1 MNCRLNICKEK
12 ARNIRNLK
20 SKMKMENRTEIS
32 SLGEFGL
39 IDHLTQNIELQNA
52 SSIVGVGDDAAVI
65 DHFGKQT
72 VVTTDLLIEGV
83 HFDLMYTPLKHLGY
97 KSVIVNLSDVYA
109 MNATPT
115 QITMS
120 IGISN
125 RFGVEALDEFYEGVY
140 AACEKYG
147 VDLVGGDTASSQK
160 GFIISVT
167 AIGEVTPDKFVKR
180 STAQKGDLLCVS
192 GDLGAAYLG
201 LLFLEREKK
210 IFLESPSVQPDLE
223 GESYV
228 VGRLL
233 KPEARKNIIDF
244 LAEHS
249 IIPTSM
255 MDISD
260 GLSSEIIHICK
271 QSNLG
276 CVLYEEKIPVAEAT
290 KNAAFKFEIDPT
302 ACALSGGEDYELLFT
317 IHQSDYEK
325 IVLSEEISVIGHMT
339 DAAEGAKIITK
350 GNNEFPITAQGWDAI
365 EEKLN
370 SSMKILFNMQCVR
383 EDWQLA
389 PDSHRDGNWQ
399 TANSYSF
406 GKGFFFLPIVYCL
419 LSIAYLQ
426 FLFRI

>member
-1 MNCRLNICKEK
+1 MSEQ
-12 ARNIRNLK
+12 
-20 SKMKMENRTEIS
+20 RTEIS
-32 SLGEFGL
+32 SIGEFGL
-39 IDHLTQNIELQNA
+39 IEHLTKNIELQNA

-72 VVTTDLLIEGV
+72 VITTDLLIEGV

-120 IGISN
+120 VGISN
-125 RFGVEALDEFYEGVY
+125 RISLEAIDEFYEGVY

-147 VDLVGGDTASSQK
+147 VDLIGGDTASSQK

-167 AIGEVTPDKFVKR
+167 AIGEVTPEKFVKR
-180 STAQKGDLLCVS
+180 STAQKGDLICVS
-192 GDLGAAYLG
+192 GDLGGAYIG

-210 IFLESPSVQPDLE
+210 IFMENPSIQPDLE
-223 GESYV
+223 GEAYV

-233 KPEARKNIIDF
+233 KPEARKNIIEF
-244 LAEHS
+244 LETQS
-249 IIPTSM
+249 ITPTAM

-260 GLSSEIIHICK
+260 GLSSEILHICK

-276 CVLYEEKIPVAEAT
+276 CILYEEKIPVAEET

-317 IHQSDYEK
+317 VKQADYDK
-325 IVLSEEISVIGHMT
+325 IKFKMDISIIGYIT
-339 DAAEGAKIITK
+339 EPSAGCNLITK
-350 GNNEFPITAQGWDAI
+350 SGTVHELKAQGWNAFKKA
-365 EEKLN
+365 E
-370 SSMKILFNMQCVR
+370 
-383 EDWQLA
+383 
-389 PDSHRDGNWQ
+389 
-399 TANSYSF
+399 
-406 GKGFFFLPIVYCL
+406 
-419 LSIAYLQ
+419 
-426 FLFRI
+426 